1 MKYMIV
7 YGKTDPL
14 TAYRNTLEEAKCLEE
29 KLKNSGYTVDIWEKD
44 ENGARKIKNEK

>member
-7 YGKTDPL
+7 YCKTNPL
-14 TAYRNTLEEAKCLEE
+14 TTYRNTIEEAKCLEE
-29 KLKNSGYTVDIWEKD
+29 KLKNSGYTVDIWEED